1 MYLWRAVAAH
11 RKVDPQLVELQEAL
25 LGQQGPVGRYGK
37 PDLLGMLAGKLP
49 RIANHLFDPFV
60 GQEQR
65 FPAVHIEP
73 QGRKAGVL
81 YK

>member
-1 MYLWRAVAAH
+1 VYLRRAVATH
-11 RKVDPQLVELQEAL
+11 RKVDSQLVEFKEAL
-25 LGQQGPVGRYGK
+25 LGQQGPVGRYRK
-37 PDLLGMLAGKLP
+37 PDLLGMLTGKVS

-73 QGRKAGVL
+73 KGRKAGVL
-81 YK
+81 DK